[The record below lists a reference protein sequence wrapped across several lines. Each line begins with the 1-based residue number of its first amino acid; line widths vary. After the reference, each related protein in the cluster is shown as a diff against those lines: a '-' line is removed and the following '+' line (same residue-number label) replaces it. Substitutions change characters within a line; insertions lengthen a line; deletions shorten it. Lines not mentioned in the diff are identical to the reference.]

1 MRALDLPATHDDVS
15 LIVKAE
21 EKKVGELEEA
31 GKHSVEKTQN
41 AQGMLMVFCASVA
54 FSAGSSMVWELERFL
69 RIHVRANKRVRQVI
83 EV

>member
-1 MRALDLPATHDDVS
+1 MRGLDLPATHDDVS

-21 EKKVGELEEA
+21 EKEGWELEEA

-54 FSAGSSMVWELERFL
+54 FSAGSSMVFERE
-69 RIHVRANKRVRQVI
+69 RGMRSNKRVRAVI
-83 EV
+83 N